1 MRSKNLLLT
10 CASCFS
16 ALATGYFTYKATR
29 MADLKLE
36 EEGALR
42 DDWKYRFKRTWAF
55 YIPALLGGGV
65 TIASLIMN
73 QDSNNKVIN
82 AIGGSAALSSD
93 MLRKYEDKTR
103 ELFGEN
109 GLRDIQRSIAEDEAR
124 GIVRAKIQ
132 SISASDMFV
141 SICDKAEEGD
151 RLFLDIYTNC
161 WFRTS
166 KEAVRIAEYHLN
178 RNFILGAG
186 ACLEDFYDF
195 LGIELTKKQREQYKY
210 LGWGENFIDDGFYWI
225 DFSHQDAV
233 TDDGEEYTILAYS
246 VAPESLMVEEV

>member
-10 CASCFS
+10 GASCIG

-42 DDWKYRFKRTWAF
+42 DDWQYRFKRTWQ
-55 YIPALLGGGV
+55 YYVPALLGCGV
-65 TIASLIMN
+65 TVASIIMN
-73 QDSNNKVIN
+73 QKSNNKVVY
-82 AIGGSAALSSD
+82 AAAGSAVMSGE
-93 MLRKYEDKTR
+93 MLRKYEEKTR
-103 ELFGEN
+103 ELFGEI
-109 GLRDIQRSIAEDEAR
+109 GLKDIQKGIAEDEAR

-132 SISASDMFV
+132 PISANDMFV
-141 SICDKAEEGD
+141 SICDKADEGD

-178 RNFILGAG
+178 RNFVLGAG

-246 VAPESLMVEEV
+246 VAPESLMAEEV